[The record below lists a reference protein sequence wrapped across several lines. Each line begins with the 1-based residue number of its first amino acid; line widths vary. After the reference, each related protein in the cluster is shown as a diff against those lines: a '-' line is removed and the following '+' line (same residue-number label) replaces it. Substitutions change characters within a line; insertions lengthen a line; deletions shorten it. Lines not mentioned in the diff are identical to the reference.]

1 MSIFRAAQPSEPV
14 GEAAQAPDK
23 ADDFSRALNA
33 AGLDFPQ
40 WLARRRSSPRQYI
53 ELALPHLPALRAA
66 LPEAV
71 EATVAAAE
79 GFVQHRFDLLGSGPY
94 VPVDPDRPTLDGY
107 RPIDWYLDPVRALR
121 FPRGV
126 PYKEWRLYEMRPA
139 NADVKYPWEQARS
152 QHWVTLAQAWQ
163 LTRQARFA
171 REIAFQ
177 LDDFMAANAIGIGI
191 NWTCTMDV
199 AIRAANWCM
208 ALALVLDCPELDDAF
223 WRRAFA
229 ALYHHGVFI
238 FSNFE
243 NTYEVTSNHYLSNV
257 VGLYVL
263 AREFLDLEKGAEWDR
278 WCREAV
284 ETEINVQIHDEG
296 TDFESAVPYHRLVTE
311 LFMASARLARLGGAP
326 LSAPYEAKLA
336 RMVEFSVAATRPDG
350 RMAVIGDADD
360 GRFHVF
366 SYLGGWDRQDCRHL
380 LGPAAL
386 MLDRPDLLTQA
397 APNAAWEAAWWGYD
411 PATVITA
418 SRPSLPG
425 KAGTEGASSG
435 VPAADTVKLFPAIG
449 IAVAR
454 RGGHYLAITNGVVGT
469 KGFGNHKHNELL
481 SFEYHCAGAA
491 FLVDPGSY
499 VYTGDFAARNVF
511 RSTAYHNT
519 LMIDGVEQNEFN
531 PEWIF
536 RLFEKADPEHLDF
549 ATQGDVVR
557 YRGRHKGY
565 TRLEQPVV
573 HERELLF
580 DLAKATLRITDTL
593 EGKGTHDLRWHFH
606 CAPGVEVVSQGA
618 GRLALKANERLSVVL
633 SFHPQLRATVADA
646 WYSPSYGVKYPT
658 QAVDLALNTA
668 LAGRAVWEF
677 AITPVNGD

>member
-1 MSIFRAAQPSEPV
+1 MSIFRRAAQTSEPV
-14 GEAAQAPDK
+14 REAPQAADE
-23 ADDFSRALNA
+23 ADDFGRALAA
-33 AGLDFPQ
+33 AGLDFPR
-40 WLARRRSSPRQYI
+40 WLARRRAGARQYI

-71 EATVAAAE
+71 KATVASAE
-79 GFVQHRFDLLGSGPY
+79 DFVQHRFDLLGSGPY
-94 VPVDPDRPTLDGY
+94 VPVDPDRPTLEGY
-107 RPIDWYLDPVRALR
+107 RPIDWYVDPVRALR

-163 LTRQARFA
+163 LTRHARFA

-177 LDDFMAANAIGIGI
+177 LDDFMEANPVGIGI

-199 AIRAANWCM
+199 AIRAANWCL
-208 ALALVLDCPELDDAF
+208 ALALVLDCPALDDAF

-229 ALYHHGVFI
+229 ALYDHGIFI

-243 NTYEVTSNHYLSNV
+243 NKYEVTSNHYLTNV

-296 TDFESAVPYHRLVTE
+296 ADFESAVPYHRLVTE
-311 LFMASARLARLGGAP
+311 LFMASARLARLSGVP

-336 RMVEFSVAATRPDG
+336 RMVEFSVAVTRPDG

-366 SYLGGWDRQDCRHL
+366 SHLGGWDRQDCRHL

-386 MLDRPDLLTQA
+386 MLDRPDFLA
-397 APNAAWEAAWWGYD
+397 HAEPNAAWEATWWGYD
-411 PATVITA
+411 PAQAI
-418 SRPSLPG
+418 PSDP
-425 KAGTEGASSG
+425 AQSG
-435 VPAADTVKLFPAIG
+435 GPAADTVKLFPAVG

-454 RGGHYLAITNGVVGT
+454 RGGHYLAITNGIVGT

-481 SFEYHCAGAA
+481 GFEYHCAGAP
-491 FLVDPGSY
+491 LIVDPGSY
-499 VYTGDFAARNVF
+499 IYTGDFAARNLF

-549 ATQGDVVR
+549 ATEGDLVR

-573 HERELLF
+573 HERELAF
-580 DLAKATLRITDTL
+580 DLAEATLRITDTL
-593 EGKGTHDLRWHFH
+593 EGEGTHDLRWHFH
-606 CAPGVEVVSQGA
+606 FAPGVTVALQGA
-618 GRLALKANERLSVVL
+618 GRLGLKANERVSVVL
-633 SFHPQLRATVADA
+633 SFDPQLSATVTDA
-646 WYSPSYGVKYPT
+646 WYSPSYGVKVPT

-668 LAGRAVWEF
+668 LAGRGVWEF
-677 AITPVNGD
+677 SIAPTSGD